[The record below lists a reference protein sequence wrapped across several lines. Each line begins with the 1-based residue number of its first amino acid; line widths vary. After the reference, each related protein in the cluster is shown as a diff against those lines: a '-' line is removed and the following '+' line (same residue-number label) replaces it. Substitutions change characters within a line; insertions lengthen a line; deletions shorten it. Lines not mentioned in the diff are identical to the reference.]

1 MKIIHLGLIFGVY
14 QAAAQVPNAPQS
26 AVPLPAPPIAIR
38 SNSIISPRPAPPS
51 DIRPSAII
59 SPYPAATGAP
69 GEASPSTRTSPRATT
84 QPRPNSII
92 NPSPASTNLAVTN
105 VTGAGQGFTVINP
118 ASKPTNAV
126 P

>member
-38 SNSIISPRPAPPS
+38 SNSIISPS
-51 DIRPSAII
+51 
-59 SPYPAATGAP
+59 PAATGAA
-69 GEASPSTRTSPRATT
+69 GDASPSTRTSPRATT

-126 P
+126 